1 MMAAIVIFDVVGTF
15 EFDRL
20 DFSGDAFVSDV
31 GAGVDAAGDVVLAL
45 VVSGDTVVSVVIV
58 VVEVVLALVELG
70 LE

>member
-31 GAGVDAAGDVVLAL
+31 GTGVDAAGEVVLTL
-45 VVSGDTVVSVVIV
+45 VFSGDTVVSVEVEE
-58 VVEVVLALVELG
+58 VEVLVGLG